1 MPEKS
6 SVDLPVRWNLSVRP
20 DGTGKLEFAGELDA
34 ESTPVAW
41 RSLESELAG
50 IKVAGFEIDVR
61 QLVCDSAGLALLYHL
76 SIGGMTPGAI
86 VNLTGLSP
94 ELQHLLRSF
103 SKEDF
108 QALQEHEP
116 TCSSFIEDVGAA
128 TWSWLCDLRQQ
139 IEFIGEVTVG
149 VMMSLFRPRLMHW
162 KEVVRVFEVAGVNA
176 LPVVSLLTFLVGM
189 VIAFESAQ
197 PLEQLGAQVFVA
209 NLLGLVMSRELGPV
223 MAAIMLDFRD
233 VRGFAWRNPGS
244 IGIGLSLAD
253 GAAPGPIRFAFRRS
267 CRRDYQ
273 EHRLRSDCRFGELSA
288 RASNRRR
295 ASGSRRIHHAL
306 CSQQHFVDHP
316 RRRNYCRG
324 DLHVK
329 KMNGAP
335 HSLIEVRDLT
345 IGYGDRLVLE
355 GINFEVRRGEVF
367 AILGVSGSGKSTLL
381 KHLIGLYQPMRG
393 DVLISGASI
402 VRAEGDERLRI
413 LRKFGVLYQ
422 GGALFGSLTTV
433 ENVRLP
439 LDEFTDLPE
448 VAKDLIALS
457 KLRLVGLESAATK
470 LPADLSGGMQKRAGI
485 ARAIVMDPCLL
496 FLDEPSAGLDPITS
510 AGLDALIRE
519 LARGLGITFVMV
531 THELASIYSV
541 ADRVVVLDPKT
552 RGIAA
557 EGAPSWLRENANQPW
572 VRQFLK
578 REAA

>member
-1 MPEKS
+1 
-6 SVDLPVRWNLSVRP
+6 
-20 DGTGKLEFAGELDA
+20 
-34 ESTPVAW
+34 
-41 RSLESELAG
+41 
-50 IKVAGFEIDVR
+50 
-61 QLVCDSAGLALLYHL
+61 
-76 SIGGMTPGAI
+76 
-86 VNLTGLSP
+86 
-94 ELQHLLRSF
+94 
-103 SKEDF
+103 
-108 QALQEHEP
+108 
-116 TCSSFIEDVGAA
+116 
-128 TWSWLCDLRQQ
+128 
-139 IEFIGEVTVG
+139 
-149 VMMSLFRPRLMHW
+149 
-162 KEVVRVFEVAGVNA
+162 
-176 LPVVSLLTFLVGM
+176 
-189 VIAFESAQ
+189 
-197 PLEQLGAQVFVA
+197 
-209 NLLGLVMSRELGPV
+209 
-223 MAAIMLDFRD
+223 
-233 VRGFAWRNPGS
+233 
-244 IGIGLSLAD
+244 
-253 GAAPGPIRFAFRRS
+253 
-267 CRRDYQ
+267 
-273 EHRLRSDCRFGELSA
+273 
-288 RASNRRR
+288 
-295 ASGSRRIHHAL
+295 
-306 CSQQHFVDHP
+306 
-316 RRRNYCRG
+316 
-324 DLHVK
+324 
-329 KMNGAP
+329 MNGAP

-402 VRAEGDERLRI
+402 VHAEGDERLRI

-422 GGALFGSLTTV
+422 SGALFGSLTTV

-519 LARGLGITFVMV
+519 LARGIGITFVIV
-531 THELASIYSV
+531 THELASIYAV

-557 EGAPSWLRENANQPW
+557 EGAPSWLRENESQPW

>member
-1 MPEKS
+1 
-6 SVDLPVRWNLSVRP
+6 
-20 DGTGKLEFAGELDA
+20 
-34 ESTPVAW
+34 
-41 RSLESELAG
+41 
-50 IKVAGFEIDVR
+50 
-61 QLVCDSAGLALLYHL
+61 
-76 SIGGMTPGAI
+76 
-86 VNLTGLSP
+86 
-94 ELQHLLRSF
+94 
-103 SKEDF
+103 
-108 QALQEHEP
+108 
-116 TCSSFIEDVGAA
+116 
-128 TWSWLCDLRQQ
+128 
-139 IEFIGEVTVG
+139 
-149 VMMSLFRPRLMHW
+149 
-162 KEVVRVFEVAGVNA
+162 
-176 LPVVSLLTFLVGM
+176 
-189 VIAFESAQ
+189 
-197 PLEQLGAQVFVA
+197 
-209 NLLGLVMSRELGPV
+209 
-223 MAAIMLDFRD
+223 
-233 VRGFAWRNPGS
+233 
-244 IGIGLSLAD
+244 
-253 GAAPGPIRFAFRRS
+253 
-267 CRRDYQ
+267 
-273 EHRLRSDCRFGELSA
+273 
-288 RASNRRR
+288 
-295 ASGSRRIHHAL
+295 
-306 CSQQHFVDHP
+306 
-316 RRRNYCRG
+316 
-324 DLHVK
+324 
-329 KMNGAP
+329 MNGTP

-381 KHLIGLYQPMRG
+381 KHLIGLYHPMRG

-402 VRAEGDERLRI
+402 VHAEGDERLRI

-422 GGALFGSLTTV
+422 SGALFGSLTTV

-439 LDEFTDLPE
+439 LDEFTDLSD

-557 EGAPSWLRENANQPW
+557 EGVPAWLRENASQPW